1 MGAPTSSVICVKSC
15 HPLFHDSRPDDV
27 GEDIST
33 EAGDRTRGFV
43 NLPFPYEM
51 IRIIQLMSYFN
62 STLHCSPEEPIYGSE
77 PSMQGPTASYERRLV
92 GSSRRTMSATN
103 STISKINRLTVGK
116 AFCEPV
122 VVLGHPCRLRREHVT
137 LRHKPR
143 ALLDDLLA

>member
-62 STLHCSPEEPIYGSE
+62 STLHSRSKESVNGGKPP
-77 PSMQGPTASYERRLV
+77 MQGPTTSYKRRLV
-92 GSSRRTMSATN
+92 GSSSRTMS
-103 STISKINRLTVGK
+103 
-116 AFCEPV
+116 
-122 VVLGHPCRLRREHVT
+122 
-137 LRHKPR
+137 
-143 ALLDDLLA
+143 